1 VNWLVIFQDKQV
13 RTLYNLA
20 RDPGEILISNDQKVA
35 IQLLGLLAQ
44 EGNSDARGALTAL
57 LRSPDLH
64 PMLREMV
71 AAEVGV
77 PIRV

>member
-1 VNWLVIFQDKQV
+1 
-13 RTLYNLA
+13 
-20 RDPGEILISNDQKVA
+20 
-35 IQLLGLLAQ
+35 LLAQ